1 MCQKLSNHGQYYIP
15 RRLGKH
21 ECGCR
26 SSHLTAHLQQ
36 NHFCHAHSLVP
47 LFFAML
53 ALASSTAAV
62 DMGYYDSLPP
72 PHDTTLYD
80 VQMCQYFYASARV
93 LVAEVSGLA
102 RHRWVHDLKSVPY

>member
-1 MCQKLSNHGQYYIP
+1 M
-15 RRLGKH
+15 
-21 ECGCR
+21 
-26 SSHLTAHLQQ
+26 QQ